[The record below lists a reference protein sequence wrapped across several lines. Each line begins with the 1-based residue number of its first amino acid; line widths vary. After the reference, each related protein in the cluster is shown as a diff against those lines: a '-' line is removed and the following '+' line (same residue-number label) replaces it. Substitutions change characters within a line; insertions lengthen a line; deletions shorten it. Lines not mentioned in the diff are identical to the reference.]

1 MDHET
6 SLIIAAYF
14 IYLACTGTAKT
25 TKHVQALMNL
35 GKIFLIQKPY
45 ENYFK
50 KKNQSV

>member
-1 MDHET
+1 MDHEK

-14 IYLACTGTAKT
+14 IYLACTGTAET